1 MLRAGLIQLNVSDDP
16 VTNLPLTQRLI
27 RETAEQG
34 AQFVLTPEVTNCV
47 SSSRKHQSTVLQL
60 EDDDLTLTAL
70 RAEAK
75 ALKVWLLIGSLALKT
90 TDADGRFANRSF
102 LISPQGEV
110 TARYDKIHMFDVDL
124 SESESYRESDGYR
137 PGARAVTA
145 QTDFATLGLSVCYD
159 IRFPHL
165 YRALAQ
171 AGAQIMTVPAAFA
184 RPTGRAHWE
193 TLLRA
198 RAIETGCFVL
208 APAQT
213 GTHPQSDGRVR
224 QTWGHSMAVA
234 PWGEIIADAGTEP
247 GVTLVDL
254 NLSEVDTARSRV
266 PSLRHDRPFDGPR

>member
-1 MLRAGLIQLNVSDDP
+1 
-16 VTNLPLTQRLI
+16 
-27 RETAEQG
+27 
-34 AQFVLTPEVTNCV
+34 
-47 SSSRKHQSTVLQL
+47 
-60 EDDDLTLTAL
+60 
-70 RAEAK
+70 
-75 ALKVWLLIGSLALKT
+75 
-90 TDADGRFANRSF
+90 
-102 LISPQGEV
+102 
-110 TARYDKIHMFDVDL
+110 
-124 SESESYRESDGYR
+124 
-137 PGARAVTA
+137 
-145 QTDFATLGLSVCYD
+145 
-159 IRFPHL
+159 
-165 YRALAQ
+165 
-171 AGAQIMTVPAAFA
+171 MTVPAAFA